1 MSKYT
6 YYTGNF
12 FTKEFTQKQKG
23 APSVD
28 YCETFEGWKAK
39 PFVKGS
45 RKSSEDALY
54 ILNWTDLINFPAKMC
69 TKKTRQR
76 YNTHP
81 VYDDLPLSR
90 LAR

>member
-23 APSVD
+23 AASVD

-54 ILNWTDLINFPAKMC
+54 ILN
-69 TKKTRQR
+69 
-76 YNTHP
+76 
-81 VYDDLPLSR
+81 
-90 LAR
+90 